1 MSRTDRLYDLIQI
14 LRDGRLH
21 RAQDLAD
28 RMGVSL
34 RTVYRDMDTLMA
46 SGVPLEG
53 NRGLGYRATA
63 DMTLPPLNL
72 TMAELEAL
80 HLGLAVVNEAG
91 DAELGAAA
99 QSLSAK
105 IDAVLPEDRA
115 APPSG
120 WGAAVYPFAQATL
133 GFQHHATIRSA
144 IRARQ
149 KLRLALEGD
158 AAGGRI
164 VRPLHLEYWG
174 RLWMVTVWS
183 ETEADFATIRLD
195 RVARLD
201 VLPQLFVEEEG
212 KTLADLRSRQSA
224 ETRNT
229 GPGGS

>member
-28 RMGVSL
+28 RLGVSL

-99 QSLSAK
+99 RSLSAK
-105 IDAVLPEDRA
+105 IDAILPEDRT

-133 GFQHHATIRSA
+133 GFQHHASIRAA

-149 KLRLALEGD
+149 KLRLIMENGPEG
-158 AAGGRI
+158 GEI

-174 RLWMVTVWS
+174 RLWMMTGWS
-183 ETEADFATIRLD
+183 ETEGDFRTIRLD
-195 RVARLD
+195 TITQVL

-212 KTLADLRSRQSA
+212 KSLSDVRSRHGSG
-224 ETRNT
+224 TRST
-229 GPGGS
+229 GPA